1 MKLTPLD
8 IHHKEFGHS
17 LRGYSEEQVDS
28 FLDEVA
34 DEFERLFKE
43 NIDMAEKLEAANE
56 RVRGYQQIEASINAT
71 LLQAQRSSEDI
82 VGRAGSEADSV
93 LRDAELK
100 AKEIIHNALQK
111 KQTIAN
117 ELIRIKQSE
126 EDFRARY
133 RSMLEDKLHNVD
145 EVELPDDV
153 NVLLGDTDS
162 GVVGDVSVRTAAREA
177 FSAPAPAAAVVPAPT
192 APTPAATAPGAALFA
207 AYAPDAGSAPFATT
221 PHEAAPFDAAAPAA
235 APPVQ
240 GAAPAEAADKSPLI
254 DPVGSLDMPTISMP
268 PIEPP
273 ASGFVQGVSLG
284 ELTGPQIEP
293 EVKLVEPSEFNL
305 PGFDTFGEREDD
317 HDIEE
322 ID

>member
-17 LRGYSEEQVDS
+17 LRGYNEEQVDS

-43 NIDMAEKLEAANE
+43 NIDMSEKLEAANE
-56 RVRGYQQIEASINAT
+56 RVRGYQQIAASINAT
-71 LLQAQRSSEDI
+71 LLQAQRSSEEI
-82 VGRAGSEADSV
+82 VNKAGTEADSV

-117 ELIRIKQSE
+117 ELIRIKQAE

-133 RSMLEDKLHNVD
+133 KSLLEDKMRNVD
-145 EVELPDDV
+145 EVRLPDDV
-153 NVLLGDTDS
+153 SVLLGDTDS
-162 GVVGDVSVRTAAREA
+162 GVVGDVSVR
-177 FSAPAPAAAVVPAPT
+177 APAPAVYATPAPPAQAT
-192 APTPAATAPGAALFA
+192 APSAPVPVEAAAPTP
-207 AYAPDAGSAPFATT
+207 
-221 PHEAAPFDAAAPAA
+221 E
-235 APPVQ
+235 
-240 GAAPAEAADKSPLI
+240 PAEAALV
-254 DPVGSLDMPTISMP
+254 DPAGWLAQPTMSMP

-284 ELTGPQIEP
+284 ELAAPVLEP
-293 EVKLVEPSEFNL
+293 EIELVEPGEFSL
-305 PGFDTFGEREDD
+305 PGFDSFGEREDD
-317 HDIEE
+317 QDIEE